1 MKRYITK
8 NKTGL
13 RLVHRPCIRVDVAI
27 LVGGAR
33 EVQLFGLK
41 IKHLSFWKIVNKK
54 TTDFLVIMANKIIG
68 VNLVMVVI
76 MILFILWI

>member
-1 MKRYITK
+1 MKRYITT

>member
-1 MKRYITK
+1 MTNGTRFIKRIVFKFYLNIEIQMGMENLVKRYITT

-41 IKHLSFWKIVNKK
+41 IKHLSFWKI
-54 TTDFLVIMANKIIG
+54 
-68 VNLVMVVI
+68 
-76 MILFILWI
+76 